1 MAKVVKIENR
11 PYLEIDLTDCEALVP
26 ILQKEVSHLR
36 NRVQMDDVCIQDH
49 MYNDKQ
55 RSQAA
60 KRLEAYH
67 TYNNLLDAVIQ
78 LGNNL

>member
-11 PYLEIDLTDCEALVP
+11 PYLEINLQDCEALIP
-26 ILQKEVSHLR
+26 IIQKEVSHLR

-55 RSQAA
+55 RQQAA
-60 KRLEAYH
+60 KRLEAYN
-67 TYNNLLDAVIQ
+67 TYQNLLDTIIE